1 MIRPT
6 CFNTEWIDEVAARLK
21 LSDKILVEKVIRAL
35 SLLEML
41 VTSKCPMVFKGGT
54 ALMLLLGKSH
64 HRLSIDIDII
74 CPPGTSITDYLTSF
88 HDYGFSGIEMVERAP
103 HHNIRI
109 SKSHTKMYY
118 QMAYKTG
125 LNESSYILLDV
136 LYENTPYIKTKSI
149 DIDSPLVQLDGEPL
163 KVVVPSEEDLL
174 GDKLT
179 AFAPYTTGIPY
190 QKNGKSCSMEI
201 VKQLYDVG
209 RLFDKMTHLRSTSET
224 FGKIAMN
231 ELSYRAFPTALPLV
245 FDDIRQTAL
254 CLSTRGKAGVG
265 DFEALQDGILRIRS
279 FLYQPSYHIEHAIVD
294 AAKAAYA
301 ATLIEK
307 NIDQIEKYTPDT
319 DVGALEMPPTLTNKL
334 NKLKKNL
341 PEAYFYWTLTG
352 RLMMG

>member
-6 CFNTEWIDEVAARLK
+6 CFTTEWIDEVAAQLK

-41 VTSKCPMVFKGGT
+41 VTSNCPMVFKGGT
-54 ALMLLLGKSH
+54 ALMLLFGKSI

-88 HDYGFSGIEMVERAP
+88 RHYGFFGIEMVERAP
-103 HHNIRI
+103 HHNIHI
-109 SKSHTKMYY
+109 SKSHTKVYY

-136 LYENTPYIKTKSI
+136 LYENAPYVKTKSI
-149 DIDSPLVQLDGEPL
+149 GIDSPLVQLYGEPL

-179 AFAPYTTGIPY
+179 AFEPHTTGIPY
-190 QKNGKSCSMEI
+190 QKNGKTCSMEI
-201 VKQLYDVG
+201 IKQLYDVG
-209 RLFDKMTHLRSTSET
+209 RLFDKITHLRSTSET
-224 FGKIAMN
+224 FGKIAMS
-231 ELSYRAFPTALPLV
+231 ELSYRDLSVGLPQV

-265 DFEALQDGILRIRS
+265 NFEALQDGILRIRS
-279 FLYQPSYHIEHAIVD
+279 FVYQQPYHIEHAIVD
-294 AAKAAYA
+294 ASKAAYI
-301 ATLIEK
+301 ATLIENK
-307 NIDQIEKYTPDT
+307 IDQVEKYTPGT
-319 DVGALEMPPTLTNKL
+319 DVASIEMPPTLPNKL

-341 PEAYFYWTLTG
+341 PEAYFYWAKIG
-352 RLMMG
+352 ELMV